1 MHYSIINKLFYLS
14 SLFFKLT
21 DLYTSSFWPIPKREE
36 FLNSLAFSCIYVS
49 SYLLNMTASNCKVV
63 SYCQL
68 CGQRPADWRQQY
80 STTFGAWQRAVGW
93 TVEAHN
99 YVYVHCTHIV
109 ILTAWISDVW
119 RLCYLK
125 PSSLFRRWYNGLGWF
140 QMFVTYVTHFSTSKV
155 SIFETIDLA
164 TEP

>member
-36 FLNSLAFSCIYVS
+36 VLNSLAFSCIYVS
-49 SYLLNMTASNCKVV
+49 PKHDSFKLQGCVLLSTVWPKTCRLATAIFHDIRYLTAGRRLDCWS
-63 SYCQL
+63 SHL
-68 CGQRPADWRQQY
+68 CI
-80 STTFGAWQRAVGW
+80 
-93 TVEAHN
+93 
-99 YVYVHCTHIV
+99 HCTHIV
-109 ILTAWISDVW
+109 ILTAFISDVW

-140 QMFVTYVTHFSTSKV
+140 QMFVTYVTHFSTSKA